1 VGDFNT
7 LINEQAFQ
15 TKLNREIQE
24 QTDVI
29 IQMDLTDS
37 YRTFP
42 LNKKEYTFFSTHVGT
57 FSKIDHILG
66 HKTILNIFKKIKI
79 TPCVLPGHQEYEA
92 GYQQQQKVYKSIEI
106 EHFCNE

>member
-1 VGDFNT
+1 
-7 LINEQAFQ
+7 
-15 TKLNREIQE
+15 
-24 QTDVI
+24 
-29 IQMDLTDS
+29 MDLTDS